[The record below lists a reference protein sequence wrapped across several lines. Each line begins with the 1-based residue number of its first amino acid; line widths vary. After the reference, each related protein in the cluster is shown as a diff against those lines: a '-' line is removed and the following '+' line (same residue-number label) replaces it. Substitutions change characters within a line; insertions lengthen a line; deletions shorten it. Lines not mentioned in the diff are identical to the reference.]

1 MFIHLFI
8 YYCVSL
14 SISFFI
20 FVAWWCSMH
29 AIVHVDIYS
38 FLCSVSYNYIT
49 IILIIAALYYFCSIT
64 QKHIYIAMHYYF
76 NKKIRLL

>member
-1 MFIHLFI
+1 MFTHLFI

-29 AIVHVDIYS
+29 VIVHVDIYYFFAL
-38 FLCSVSYNYIT
+38 FLI
-49 IILIIAALYYFCSIT
+49 IILQLYLLLLLYIIFVPLDKNIYLYSHAL
-64 QKHIYIAMHYYF
+64 
-76 NKKIRLL
+76 L

>member
-14 SISFFI
+14 SISIFF

-29 AIVHVDIYS
+29 VIVHVDIYS
-38 FLCSVSYNYIT
+38 FLCSVSYNYIIIIT
-49 IILIIAALYYFCSIT
+49 IILIITALYYFCSIT
-64 QKHIYIAMHYYF
+64 QKHIYIYIAMHYYF
-76 NKKIRLL
+76 N

>member
-29 AIVHVDIYS
+29 VIVHVDIYS

-49 IILIIAALYYFCSIT
+49 ILYLLLLLYIIFVPLH
-64 QKHIYIAMHYYF
+64 KNIYIYIYSHA
-76 NKKIRLL
+76 LLF

>member
-29 AIVHVDIYS
+29 VIVHMDIYS

-49 IILIIAALYYFCSIT
+49 IILIITAYIIFLPLH
-64 QKHIYIAMHYYF
+64 KNIYIYIY
-76 NKKIRLL
+76 IYI